1 MVRGLVALLFVTGTQ
16 GLGRPARIEIS
27 PRGFVALR
35 DRVARGVPFRK
46 FLTAVQKARFR

>member
-16 GLGRPARIEIS
+16 GCPARIEIS